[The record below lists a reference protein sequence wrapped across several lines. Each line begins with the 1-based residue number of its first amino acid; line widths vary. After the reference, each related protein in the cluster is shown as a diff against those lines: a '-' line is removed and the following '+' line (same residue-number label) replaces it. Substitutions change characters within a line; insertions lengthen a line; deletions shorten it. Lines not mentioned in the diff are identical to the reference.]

1 VHVRALAVASFVLGI
16 LPGSL
21 IAVGLG
27 IGALLQIGREGGK
40 GRWMAIVGVVLGALW
55 TVFLT
60 IGIVA
65 DAQDNE
71 PTPPHAVKQD
81 VATLKVGDCAARI
94 PDGRVGD
101 VPAID
106 CAQPHREEM
115 YAVLTLPGSKYRGED
130 RGREPGQRHVQ
141 RQARLDAHGRR
152 RAPGRD
158 RHLLPVPE
166 QVLVGDRRTQRHLPD
181 PAPEGLLRAPSRMT
195 KSPELFVSRAAGDQD
210 KVTAVTGEALRMALD
225 HRPGV
230 SPVFLDFLVWCN

>member
-71 PTPPHAVKQD
+71 PTPPHAV
-81 VATLKVGDCAARI
+81 
-94 PDGRVGD
+94 
-101 VPAID
+101 
-106 CAQPHREEM
+106 
-115 YAVLTLPGSKYRGED
+115 
-130 RGREPGQRHVQ
+130 
-141 RQARLDAHGRR
+141 
-152 RAPGRD
+152 
-158 RHLLPVPE
+158 
-166 QVLVGDRRTQRHLPD
+166 
-181 PAPEGLLRAPSRMT
+181 
-195 KSPELFVSRAAGDQD
+195 
-210 KVTAVTGEALRMALD
+210 
-225 HRPGV
+225 
-230 SPVFLDFLVWCN
+230 